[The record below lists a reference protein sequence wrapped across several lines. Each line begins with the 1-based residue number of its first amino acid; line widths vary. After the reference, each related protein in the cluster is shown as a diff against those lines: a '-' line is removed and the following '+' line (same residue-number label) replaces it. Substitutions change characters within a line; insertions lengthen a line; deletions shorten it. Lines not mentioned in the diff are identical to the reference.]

1 MTYQSMGE
9 ASRDAIIVRG
19 HDLTGDLIGGIGFTD
34 MIMLELT
41 GRLPDEAGRAVLDAV
56 LVALTE
62 HGLTPSAMV
71 ARLTDLGAPDAMQ
84 GAVAAGL
91 LGAGDR
97 FLGAI
102 DGCARLL
109 QEWPNGV
116 DDSEHAATIVAAT
129 RAEHRRVP
137 GLGHP
142 THTDGDPRTDVLYRV
157 ADTVGLDTTAR
168 DRFGLV
174 QAAAQR
180 ATGRPLPINV
190 DGAAA
195 VLLTQVGLPWQ
206 ACRGIALVARS
217 AGLIGHL
224 LDEQRQPTASAIWAS
239 AEKAVP
245 YQPPDVP
252 G

>member
-1 MTYQSMGE
+1 MTDQTMGE
-9 ASRDAIIVRG
+9 ATRDDIIVRG
-19 HDLTGDLIGGIGFTD
+19 HDLAADLIGKIGFTD
-34 MIMLELT
+34 MILLELT
-41 GRLPDEAGRAVLDAV
+41 GRLPGSAARTVLDAV

-62 HGLTPSAMV
+62 HGLTPTAVV
-71 ARLTDLGAPDAMQ
+71 ARLTDLGAPGAMQ

-109 QEWPNGV
+109 QEWPADV
-116 DDSEHAATIVAAT
+116 DEVEHAAAIVTAM
-129 RAEHRRVP
+129 RSDGRRVP

-142 THTDGDPRTDVLYRV
+142 THTDGDPRTAVLYQV
-157 ADTVGLDTTAR
+157 ADSVGLDTTAR

-174 QAAAQR
+174 QAEAQR
-180 ATGRPLPINV
+180 ASGRPLPINV

-206 ACRGIALVARS
+206 ACRGIALIARS
-217 AGLIGHL
+217 AGLVGHL
-224 LDEQRQPTASAIWAS
+224 LDERRRPTAAAIWAS
-239 AEKAVP
+239 AEKTVP
-245 YQPPDVP
+245 YQAPDVP